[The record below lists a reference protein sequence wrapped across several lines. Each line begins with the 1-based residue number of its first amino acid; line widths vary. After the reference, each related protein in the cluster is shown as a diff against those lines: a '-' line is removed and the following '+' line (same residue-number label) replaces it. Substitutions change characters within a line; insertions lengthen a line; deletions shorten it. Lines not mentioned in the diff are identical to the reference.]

1 MELFKYPILIHNHRY
16 RQNKIPGFYIESRFS
31 SSLKQVKWPARKPS
45 AVCQGFSWNP
55 AVLWDVGNNRNW
67 RFFWFWCFFKYPELA
82 GLWIPFFFPQNTR
95 TRWWLCDFE
104 FSSNTQNRRLL
115 NQPNTHPTLDGTAMR
130 RLFERISRNLSFKIV
145 YRIYECSME

>member
-1 MELFKYPILIHNHRY
+1 MLEITATGGSFD
-16 RQNKIPGFYIESRFS
+16 FDAFS
-31 SSLKQVKWPARKPS
+31 
-45 AVCQGFSWNP
+45 NT
-55 AVLWDVGNNRNW
+55 RNW
-67 RFFWFWCFFKYPELA
+67 RVFEF
-82 GLWIPFFFPQNTR
+82 PFFFPQNTR